1 MSSVVLVTGADGG
14 IGGAVAARFAA
25 GGWTVVAADRTP
37 PDVTGL
43 DGGPHVGLG
52 ADLAQV
58 AECRAMVADAVAAT
72 GRLDHLVNAA
82 GLWVEGPVEDT
93 TEEEWDR
100 VVGVNLKG
108 LFFVSAAAVPHL
120 AATEGAITN
129 LSSDAGIQGNKGA
142 VVYSASKGGVSN
154 LTRAMALELAPR
166 GVRVNAVCPGDV
178 DTPMLEF
185 QAKTYG
191 GGDPQAYRDDLLAL
205 YPQGP
210 GRARFVRPQE
220 VAELVW
226 FLAQPAAT
234 PITGANLSVDFGLS
248 AGI

>member
-1 MSSVVLVTGADGG
+1 VSSVVLVTGADGG

-58 AECRAMVADAVAAT
+58 TECRALVADAVAAT

-108 LFFVSAAAVPHL
+108 LHL

-178 DTPMLEF
+178 ETPMLEF

>member
-1 MSSVVLVTGADGG
+1 VSSVVLVTGAGGG
-14 IGGAVAARFAA
+14 IGEAVAARFAA

-43 DGGPHVGLG
+43 DGGPHVALG

-58 AECRAMVADAVAAT
+58 AQCRALVADAVAAT

-82 GLWVEGPVEDT
+82 GRWVEGPVEGT

-108 LFFVSAAAVPHL
+108 LFFVCAAAVPHL
-120 AATEGAITN
+120 VAAEGAITN
-129 LSSDAGIQGNKGA
+129 LSSDAGIQGNNGA
-142 VVYSASKGGVSN
+142 VVYSASKRGVSN
-154 LTRAMALELAPR
+154 LTRAMALELAAR

-185 QAKTYG
+185 QAQTYG
-191 GGDPQAYRDDLLAL
+191 GSDPQAYRDDPLAL

-226 FLAQPAAT
+226 FLAQPAAA

>member
-1 MSSVVLVTGADGG
+1 MSHVVLVTGAAGG

-25 GGWTVVAADRTP
+25 GGWTVVATDRTP
-37 PDVTGL
+37 PDLSTL
-43 DGGPHVGLG
+43 DGGPHVALG

-58 AECRAMVADAVAAT
+58 EQCRALVAAAVTAT

-93 TEEEWDR
+93 TEADWDR

-120 AATEGAITN
+120 AATQGAITN

-142 VVYSASKGGVSN
+142 AVYSASKGGVSN

-178 DTPMLEF
+178 DTPMLDF
-185 QAKTYG
+185 QARTYG
-191 GGDPQAYRDDLLAL
+191 GGDPQGYRDALLAL

-210 GRARFVRPQE
+210 RRARFVQPQE

-226 FLAQPAAT
+226 FLAQDAAA
-234 PITGANLSVDFGLS
+234 PVIGANLSIDFGLS
-248 AGI
+248 AGV

>member
-1 MSSVVLVTGADGG
+1 M
-14 IGGAVAARFAA
+14 A
-25 GGWTVVAADRTP
+25 GRSWPRTAPHRTP

-43 DGGPHVGLG
+43 DGGPHVALG

-58 AECRAMVADAVAAT
+58 AQCRALVADAVAAT

-82 GLWVEGPVEDT
+82 GRWVEGPVEGT

-108 LFFVSAAAVPHL
+108 LFFVCAAAVPHL
-120 AATEGAITN
+120 VAAEGAITN
-129 LSSDAGIQGNKGA
+129 LSSDAGIQGNNGA
-142 VVYSASKGGVSN
+142 VVYSASKRGVSN
-154 LTRAMALELAPR
+154 LTRAMALELAAR

-185 QAKTYG
+185 QAQTYG
-191 GGDPQAYRDDLLAL
+191 GSDPQAYRDDPLAL

-226 FLAQPAAT
+226 FLAQPAAA